1 MRMLMEKNNA
11 RLAALRSTDEEIN
24 GLIRCLDELKNNLES
39 RDSRSSTG
47 SIISSTVTLPPP
59 P

>member
-24 GLIRCLDELKNNLES
+24 GLIRCLMNLKTIWNPGTAALLP
-39 RDSRSSTG
+39 DRS
-47 SIISSTVTLPPP
+47 
-59 P
+59 